1 MQRSVHC
8 GCFVIVGGWRKYIPL
23 LGVSAHTTIAAD
35 TSRTTL
41 TQTFANLDSDKPLKE
56 LQYVFP
62 LYDGVSVVGF
72 TCTIGTRVIR
82 GVVKEKSKARQVYS
96 DAKAHGLEAGLL
108 EQSTD
113 ASDVFISRIGNVPPG
128 ETVKIDI
135 DYLGELKHDFE
146 ADAIRFTIP
155 TNIAPRYGSWE
166 ILQSISDS
174 TAEAVSP
181 ARGFSVIVDAEMP
194 RGSAI
199 RSIQSPSHP
208 ITVQIG
214 LSSTASSS
222 DEPCLE
228 KASASLSLG
237 SAELDQDFILQLSAS
252 KLGEPSA
259 VLEVHPTIPNQRAL
273 MATLVPKFHL
283 PAEKAEIVFVCDRSG
298 SMGDHNKI
306 TNLVAALNI
315 FLRSLPVGVKFN
327 ICSFGTRFEFLW
339 QRSQTY
345 SQNTL
350 DEAAQYVKDFRSDF
364 GGTEMTNPLAQA
376 FKQRYKD
383 MNLEVFLLTDGEIW
397 NQGSLFK
404 LINEQISRSNGAIRL
419 FTLGIGRDVSHS
431 LIEGAARAGNGFAQS
446 VGDNEQMT
454 KKVVR
459 MLKGALMPH
468 VRDYTLEVKYDSA
481 DGEGEEEFEL
491 IEKVT
496 DALDLGVR
504 DEETEVPKKPI
515 SLFDPSVKHKDD
527 DDVAMDNAD
536 SKYDHL
542 PQVETPRYLQAPF
555 KIPPLFP
562 YTRACIYVLMSDDRA
577 RRNPKS
583 VLLKGTSTHGPLELE
598 IPITELSEKGQTI
611 HQLAARRA
619 IGELEEGRGWIFHAK
634 KQGSGKLL
642 KEEFD
647 GRFSDMVEREAVRLG
662 LQYQVAGKWCSFVA
676 VAVEGQE
683 EVELEAIKS
692 SNWVSL
698 EEKEEEEDVP
708 IVRRK
713 RARSDG
719 SAPRFLPAF
728 ACRKVAPSPSRRSAR
743 LASQNASQGSP
754 AITHRAGA
762 RKAKRAVVS
771 ELPKQEVRSEDPL
784 QSLAS
789 LQTFV
794 GKWSWSSALEK
805 VLGVDQ
811 KTAEGAAKT
820 AGLGQI
826 QGDIVATACVAAY
839 LQKNSSGEKDAWEMM
854 VDKAI
859 KWAREQ
865 VGTVQYGDLAK
876 VVWELV

>member
-1 MQRSVHC
+1 M
-8 GCFVIVGGWRKYIPL
+8 
-23 LGVSAHTTIAAD
+23 A
-35 TSRTTL
+35 
-41 TQTFANLDSDKPLKE
+41 QTFANPDPDKPLKE

-72 TCTIGTRVIR
+72 TCTIGTKVIR
-82 GVVKEKSKARQVYS
+82 GVVKEKAKARQVYD
-96 DAKAHGLEAGLL
+96 DAKTHGLEAGLL
-108 EQSTD
+108 EQSMD
-113 ASDVFISRIGNVPPG
+113 ASDVFTSRIGNVPPG

-155 TNIAPRYGSWE
+155 TNIAPRYGPSE
-166 ILQSISDS
+166 ILQGISNS

-181 ARGFSVIVDAEMP
+181 ARGFSVTVDAEMP
-194 RGSAI
+194 KGSAI

-237 SAELDQDFILQLSAS
+237 SADLDQDFILQLSAS

-306 TNLVAALNI
+306 ANLVAALNI

-376 FKQRYKD
+376 FEQRYKD

-397 NQGSLFK
+397 DQGSLFK
-404 LINEQISRSNGAIRL
+404 LINEQISQSNGAIRL

-481 DGEGEEEFEL
+481 DGEDEEEFEL

-496 DALDLGVR
+496 DALNLGVR
-504 DEETEVPKKPI
+504 DEETGVPKKPI
-515 SLFDPSVKHKDD
+515 SLFDPSVKDKDD
-527 DDVAMDNAD
+527 DDVVTADAD

-542 PQVETPRYLQAPF
+542 PQIETPRYLQAPS
-555 KIPPLFP
+555 KIPSLFP
-562 YTRACIYVLMSDDRA
+562 YTRACIYVLMSDDSA
-577 RRNPKS
+577 HRNPKS

-598 IPITELSEKGQTI
+598 IPITKLSEKGQTI
-611 HQLAARRA
+611 HQLAARSS
-619 IGELEEGRGWIFHAK
+619 ISELEEGRGWIFHAK
-634 KQGSGKLL
+634 KRGSGKLL

-662 LQYQVAGKWCSFVA
+662 LRYQVAGKWCSFVA

-683 EVELEAIKS
+683 EEELDVIES
-692 SNWVSL
+692 PHWVSL
-698 EEKEEEEDVP
+698 ERQEEDASSN
-708 IVRRK
+708 RFK
-713 RARSDG
+713 RARLDG
-719 SAPRFLPAF
+719 STPRLLPSF
-728 ACRKVAPSPSRRSAR
+728 ACRKAAPSPSRWSAR

-754 AITHRAGA
+754 AIRHRARA
-762 RKAKRAVVS
+762 RKAKRAVKS

-811 KTAEGAAKT
+811 KTAGGVAEA
-820 AGLGQI
+820 AGLGQV
-826 QGDIVATACVAAY
+826 QEDIVATACVAAY
-839 LQKNSSGEKDAWEMM
+839 LQKNLSGEKDAWEMM
-854 VDKAI
+854 VGKAI
-859 KWAREQ
+859 RWAREQ
-865 VGTVQYGDLAK
+865 VGTGQYDELGKA
-876 VVWELV
+876 VWELV